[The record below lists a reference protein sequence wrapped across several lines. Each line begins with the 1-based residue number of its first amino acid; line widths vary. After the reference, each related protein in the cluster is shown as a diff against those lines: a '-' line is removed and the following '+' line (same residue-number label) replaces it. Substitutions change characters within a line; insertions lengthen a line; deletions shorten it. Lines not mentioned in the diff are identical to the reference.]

1 MWAYIITHPIQYYT
15 PVLQHIARS
24 APDEVQV
31 LYCSGELESSHSQA
45 GFGVKYRWDV
55 PLLEG
60 YRSRFLEN
68 RAPCPS
74 TTSFGGLDNP
84 EVSRIIASRKYSA
97 VVVNGWHF
105 KTAWRA
111 IFACWSNR
119 IPVLVRGDSHLRA
132 PWALRKSVKWPI
144 YRSFV
149 PRLDGCLAAGSWSR
163 EYFQHY
169 GAPRNRVF
177 TVPHCV
183 DNQRFA
189 QQRDLLAPQR
199 QELRRKWGIPTDAI
213 VFLFVGKFIPV
224 KRPLDFVKAIGRC
237 AAERPS
243 VMGLMAGDGPLR
255 QHCEEQARGAGTA
268 VRFTGFLNQTQIAE
282 AYAVAN
288 AVVLP
293 SETESWGL
301 VVNEAMASGL
311 PCFVSDRVGCNS
323 DLIQR
328 GETGDI
334 YETGDIAGMAKMMV
348 QYADSDRLA
357 AMGHIASHKI
367 ESYSVEAAAK
377 ALLSAVNT
385 VERRHKYASAGC
397 NDLAIHATSCEP

>member
-1 MWAYIITHPIQYYT
+1 
-15 PVLQHIARS
+15 
-24 APDEVQV
+24 
-31 LYCSGELESSHSQA
+31 
-45 GFGVKYRWDV
+45 
-55 PLLEG
+55 
-60 YRSRFLEN
+60 
-68 RAPCPS
+68 
-74 TTSFGGLDNP
+74 
-84 EVSRIIASRKYSA
+84 
-97 VVVNGWHF
+97 
-105 KTAWRA
+105 
-111 IFACWSNR
+111 
-119 IPVLVRGDSHLRA
+119 
-132 PWALRKSVKWPI
+132 
-144 YRSFV
+144 
-149 PRLDGCLAAGSWSR
+149 
-163 EYFQHY
+163 
-169 GAPRNRVF
+169 
-177 TVPHCV
+177 
-183 DNQRFA
+183 
-189 QQRDLLAPQR
+189 
-199 QELRRKWGIPTDAI
+199 